1 MTSTMTNPSYS
12 ITTRHKKLLADTLTP
27 VSIYLKLRDRFV
39 NTILLE
45 SSDYHGNEN
54 SFTYICCDPVASFKL
69 NKILLLSNF
78 RTDSQKH
85 LPWQNPKM
93 PYKHSMALPKV

>member
-1 MTSTMTNPSYS
+1 MKTLDKTYP

-54 SFTYICCDPVASFKL
+54 SFTYICCDPIASFKL
-69 NKILLLSNF
+69 NNSTVTQKFPDGSEDQF
-78 RTDSQKH
+78 R
-85 LPWQNPKM
+85 P
-93 PYKHSMALPKV
+93 

>member
-1 MTSTMTNPSYS
+1 MNTKTYTISTTF
-12 ITTRHKKLLADTLTP
+12 KKLLADTLTP

-54 SFTYICCDPVASFKL
+54 SFTYICCDPVAFFKL
-69 NKILLLSNF
+69 NPGVVSELFPDGEIKSF
-78 RTDSQKH
+78 H
-85 LPWQNPKM
+85 LENPKD
-93 PYKHSMALPKV
+93 AVQAI